1 MNKFKAAPANIGA
14 NGKANPC
21 VKIDVRH
28 LRNNRTCQHGTRSKD
43 IVLGILRGR
52 MQRLGLNAIAELLVE
67 GRHPELYDHRKH

>member
-1 MNKFKAAPANIGA
+1 M
-14 NGKANPC
+14 
-21 VKIDVRH
+21 RH
-28 LRNNRTCQHGTRSKD
+28 LGNNRARQHGARGKD